1 MAILK
6 SGDLWYYRTPA
17 AIASVVA
24 YPGPVKI
31 NLASFNHLNTTDPQY
46 IMLFDLS
53 KIPADGALPLIEW
66 TAAPVGLVT
75 YAPAFNGRRFN
86 KGLVITLSTT
96 PVQLTVQTVPQ
107 LTFQIEGR
115 IG

>member
-1 MAILK
+1 MALLT

-31 NLASFNHLNTTDPQY
+31 NLASFNNLNQAKRY
-46 IMLFDLS
+46 LMLFDLP
-53 KIPADGALPLIEW
+53 KIPADGALPLIELAIQGDGM
-66 TAAPVGLVT
+66 TSYT
-75 YAPAFNGRRFN
+75 PAFGGRRFN
-86 KGLVITLSTT
+86 NGFVVALSTT
-96 PVQLTVQTVPQ
+96 PVKLTVSTS
-107 LTFQIEGR
+107 LEMTFQIEGR